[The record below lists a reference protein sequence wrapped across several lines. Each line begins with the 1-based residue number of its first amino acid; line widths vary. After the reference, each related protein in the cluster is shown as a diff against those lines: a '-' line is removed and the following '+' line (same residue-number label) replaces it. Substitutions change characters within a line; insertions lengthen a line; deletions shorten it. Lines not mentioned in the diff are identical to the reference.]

1 MGSTGGRTGAGIG
14 GSTGGMT
21 GTGIGGSTSTTGQ
34 HEHHGHHGHH
44 EDIIHGGPHVTETAN
59 KLDPHISGGSTLETT
74 STGTSGGPHSSNIMN
89 KADPR

>member
-44 EDIIHGGPHVTETAN
+44 EDIIHGDHTSPRLQTN
-59 KLDPHISGGSTLETT
+59 STHTLVEAALWRQPQLAQAVALIAPTL
-74 STGTSGGPHSSNIMN
+74 
-89 KADPR
+89 